1 LPRSWALGCFVFIA
15 ILKYRVDSRQSC
27 WHKYPTICGPHNYVA
42 NRNSARAYLHIR
54 DVPFRVAL
62 DVKTGLATFSW
73 H

>member
-1 LPRSWALGCFVFIA
+1 LLAPISDNMSHIIR
-15 ILKYRVDSRQSC
+15 
-27 WHKYPTICGPHNYVA
+27 YVA
-42 NRNSARAYLHIR
+42 NKNLARAYLHIR